1 MRTPRSGLL
10 PFIDGRPLGLVDL
23 PGPRLIERERLM
35 DALRLKARD
44 GLLDRVRSPGPM
56 LPVLCRL
63 IVVASWLLDLL
74 GATRRGLAL
83 RPRFI
88 LYVGNERGGKR
99 RNGFNLVSCDGIH
112 KKKNMK

>member
-1 MRTPRSGLL
+1 
-10 PFIDGRPLGLVDL
+10 
-23 PGPRLIERERLM
+23 M

-88 LYVGNERGGKR
+88 LYVGNERGGER
-99 RNGFNLVSCDGIH
+99 RKEEECIVFNLVSCDGIH